1 MLMIW
6 SYFVNA
12 LHEFCSRNKMVIHGL
27 LACISY
33 YNWLWDQV
41 HETAIE
47 PISQMNFQ
55 NMVLFNSRKA
65 TCNKFKLVC
74 SHKAVA
80 CKVFDK
86 KMVKLPFNLIIFP
99 LIKPQVANQ
108 QQQQKNY
115 FKKSPDIS
123 V

>member
-12 LHEFCSRNKMVIHGL
+12 LHEFCRRNEMVIHGL

-33 YNWLWDQV
+33 YNWLWYQV

-47 PISQMNFQ
+47 PPSQMNFQ
-55 NMVLFNSRKA
+55 NMVFFLCWKA
-65 TCNKFKLVC
+65 ICNKFKFVC

-80 CKVFDK
+80 GKVFDK

-99 LIKPQVANQ
+99 LIKPQVAN
-108 QQQQKNY
+108 
-115 FKKSPDIS
+115 
-123 V
+123 